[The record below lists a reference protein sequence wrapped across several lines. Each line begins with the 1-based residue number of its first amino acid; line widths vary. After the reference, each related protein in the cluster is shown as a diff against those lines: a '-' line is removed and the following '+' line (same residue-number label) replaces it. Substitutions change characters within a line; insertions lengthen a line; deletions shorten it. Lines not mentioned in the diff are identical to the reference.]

1 MNFLVIPSSGVSLC
15 IYQLAE
21 CFFLFLPFVRTISHM
36 VGVHF
41 FIYGCHVTNISGRYR
56 YCRIA
61 MCLNRS
67 GVGSTIIHI
76 SCTIITTFLAS
87 ASAD

>member
-15 IYQLAE
+15 NQQFAE
-21 CFFLFLPFVRTISHM
+21 CFFLSLAFVCTISHM

-41 FIYGCHVTNISGRYR
+41 FFYLWMHVTNILGRYQH
-56 YCRIA
+56 CRIA

-67 GVGSTIIHI
+67 GVGSTVIHT
-76 SCTIITTFLAS
+76 S
-87 ASAD
+87 